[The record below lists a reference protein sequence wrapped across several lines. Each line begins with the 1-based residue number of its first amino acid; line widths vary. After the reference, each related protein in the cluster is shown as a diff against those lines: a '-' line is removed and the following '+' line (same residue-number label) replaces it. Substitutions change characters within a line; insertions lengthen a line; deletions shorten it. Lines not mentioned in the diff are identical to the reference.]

1 MARGLPSRA
10 AGALAWFS
18 QALRRFFRHPLGVW
32 RSSLPMRVVTSTVL
46 ASTAVLVA
54 AGFLLMQQASDGV
67 MQGKRTAAMA
77 EAEVA
82 FDTAQ
87 TQMLTSDLA
96 AGNLNEILSK
106 VTIDLDKRG
115 SVSGQY
121 HVLVQGPVSSFRSGG
136 MEPES
141 VPAALAEQV
150 SRASGVWASATMI
163 VYEDGRSEPGWAVGS
178 ALNAPGAGRFPVYL
192 VFPLTQETQTLQVL
206 RSAVVTTWVILLVA
220 LGLVAA
226 FVARQVVIPVRAAR
240 EAAEA
245 LASGN
250 MVDRMPVRGSDD
262 VARLATSMNNMA
274 SELQTR
280 ISQLENLSQVQQ
292 QFVSDVS
299 HELRTPLTTVRMAG
313 DFIYEARD
321 DFDPATRRSTELLH
335 DELERFASLL
345 DDLLEI
351 SRFDAGAA
359 VLSAAKVDLVEIV
372 EAEVEAQRPFAES
385 KDTPI
390 VVRATEPA
398 YAEVDPR
405 RIQRILRNLITN
417 AIEHGESRPIEI
429 TVVGDDRAVAV
440 TVRDHGVGF
449 AADQARMVFHRFW
462 RADPSRARTVGGSG
476 LGLAIAME
484 DARLH
489 GGTLNAWG
497 RPGQGAQFRLTVPR
511 TPGGLVEVAPL
522 PIVPRDFLDAQAQAA
537 AREHA
542 AALERAATDPAGTP
556 GGGEETS
563 A

>member
-1 MARGLPSRA
+1 MEV
-10 AGALAWFS
+10 AGTIGASDVRNRRVRVAEAF
-18 QALRRFFRHPLGVW
+18 RRFFRHPSDVW
-32 RSSLPMRVVTSTVL
+32 RGSLPMRVVVTTVM
-46 ASTAVLVA
+46 ASTAVLVL

-67 MQGKRTAAMA
+67 LGGKRRAAMA

-87 TQMLTSDLA
+87 TQMSTSDLA
-96 AGNLNEILSK
+96 AGNINEILSK
-106 VTIDLDKRG
+106 VAIDLDQRG
-115 SVSGQY
+115 AVSGQY
-121 HVLVQGPVSSFRSGG
+121 HVLVQGAVSSFRSQG
-136 MEPES
+136 MEPQS
-141 VPAALAEQV
+141 VPVTLADQV
-150 SRASGVWASATMI
+150 SRSSGVWAAPTDI
-163 VYEDGRSEPGWAVGS
+163 VYSDGHTEAGWVVGS

-192 VFPLTQETQTLQVL
+192 VFPLTQETETLQVL
-206 RSAVVTTWVILLVA
+206 RSAVVTTWVILVVA
-220 LGLVAA
+220 LGLISA
-226 FVARQVVIPVRAAR
+226 FIARQVVIPVRAAR

-250 MVDRMPVRGSDD
+250 MADRMVVRGSDD

-321 DFDPATRRSTELLH
+321 EFDPATRRSTELLH
-335 DELERFASLL
+335 DELDRFASLL

-359 VLSAAKVDLVEIV
+359 VLTTASVDLVEIV
-372 EAEVEAQRPFAES
+372 ESEVEAQRPFAES
-385 KDTPI
+385 KDTP
-390 VVRATEPA
+390 VRVHAGGPA
-398 YAEVDPR
+398 YAEVDSR
-405 RIQRILRNLITN
+405 RIQRIMRNLITN
-417 AIEHGESRPIEI
+417 AIEHGESRPIDI
-429 TVVGDDRAVAV
+429 TVLGDERAVAI

-449 AADQARMVFHRFW
+449 EADQARMVFHRFW
-462 RADPSRARTVGGSG
+462 RADPSRARTIGGSG
-476 LGLAIAME
+476 LGLAISME

-511 TPGGLVEVAPL
+511 TPGGLVEVSPL
-522 PIVPRDFLDAQAQAA
+522 PVVPRDILDQQAHGGGRTVPAEA
-537 AREHA
+537 PGA
-542 AALERAATDPAGTP
+542 PAGSEGRP
-556 GGGEETS
+556 
-563 A
+563 

>member
-1 MARGLPSRA
+1 M
-10 AGALAWFS
+10 
-18 QALRRFFRHPLGVW
+18 
-32 RSSLPMRVVTSTVL
+32 VTSTVL
-46 ASTAVLVA
+46 ASMAVLVA

-67 MQGKRTAAMA
+67 VQGKHRAALA

-106 VTIDLDKRG
+106 VTIDLDNRG
-115 SVSGQY
+115 TVSGQY

-136 MEPES
+136 MQAQS
-141 VPAALAEQV
+141 VPAALADKV
-150 SRASGVWASATMI
+150 SRNSGVWASPTLI
-163 VYEDGRSEPGWAVGS
+163 VYEDGHTEPGFAVGS
-178 ALNAPGAGRFPVYL
+178 ALNAAGAGRFPVYL
-192 VFPLTQETQTLQVL
+192 VFPQTQEMQTLQVL
-206 RSAVVTTWVILLVA
+206 RSAVITTWVILLVA
-220 LGLVAA
+220 LGLVSA

-250 MVDRMPVRGSDD
+250 MADRMPVRGSDD

-292 QFVSDVS
+292 QFVADVS

-321 DFDPATRRSTELLH
+321 EFDPATRRSTELLH
-335 DELERFASLL
+335 DELDRFASLL

-359 VLSAAKVDLVEIV
+359 VLNATKADLVGIV
-372 EAEVEAQRPFAES
+372 LAEVEAQRPFAES
-385 KDTPI
+385 KSTPI
-390 VVRATEPA
+390 VVHAEEPA

-417 AIEHGESRPIEI
+417 AIEHGESKPIEI
-429 TVVGDDRAVAV
+429 TVVGDDRSVAI

-476 LGLAIAME
+476 LGLAISME

-497 RPGQGAQFRLTVPR
+497 RPGQGTQFRLTVPR
-511 TPGGLVEVAPL
+511 RPGGLVEVSPL
-522 PIVPRDFLDAQAQAA
+522 PIVPRDFLLAQAEAA
-537 AREHA
+537 ARQHA
-542 AALERAATDPAGTP
+542 AELEGAPTVS
-556 GGGEETS
+556 GEVQE
-563 A
+563 

>member
-1 MARGLPSRA
+1 MAPGIPTRVGGAIRWFARA
-10 AGALAWFS
+10 LHG
-18 QALRRFFRHPLGVW
+18 FFTHPLDVW
-32 RSSLPMRVVTSTVL
+32 RGSLPMRVVTSTVL

-67 MQGKRTAAMA
+67 MQGKRRAAMA

-82 FDTAQ
+82 FDSAQ

-96 AGNLNEILSK
+96 AGNINEILSK
-106 VTIDLDKRG
+106 VTIDLAKRG
-115 SVSGQY
+115 TVSGQY

-136 MEPES
+136 MQPDS
-141 VPAALAEQV
+141 VPAGLADQV
-150 SRASGVWASATMI
+150 SRSTGVWAAPTLI
-163 VYEDGRSEPGWAVGS
+163 AYEDGHTESGWAVGS

-206 RSAVVTTWVILLVA
+206 RGAVITTWVILLLG

-250 MVDRMPVRGSDD
+250 MADRMPVRGTDD
-262 VARLATSMNNMA
+262 VARLAASMNNMA

-299 HELRTPLTTVRMAG
+299 HELRTPLTTMRMAG
-313 DFIYEARD
+313 DFIYEARE
-321 DFDPATRRSTELLH
+321 DFDPATHRSAELLH
-335 DELERFASLL
+335 DELDRFASLL

-359 VLSAAKVDLVEIV
+359 VLSTAKVDLVEIV
-372 EAEVEAQRPFAES
+372 EAEVDAQRPFAES
-385 KDTPI
+385 KRTPL
-390 VVRATEPA
+390 VVRAEDAA

-405 RIQRILRNLITN
+405 RIQRVLRNLITN

-429 TVVGDDRAVAV
+429 TVVGDERSVAV

-489 GGTLNAWG
+489 GGSLNAWG

-511 TPGGLVEVAPL
+511 RPGGLVEVSPL
-522 PIVPRDFLDAQAQAA
+522 PVVPADFLEAQAHAA
-537 AREHA
+537 ARELPA
-542 AALERAATDPAGTP
+542 ARLAPTASAADPAQEA
-556 GGGEETS
+556 EE
-563 A
+563 